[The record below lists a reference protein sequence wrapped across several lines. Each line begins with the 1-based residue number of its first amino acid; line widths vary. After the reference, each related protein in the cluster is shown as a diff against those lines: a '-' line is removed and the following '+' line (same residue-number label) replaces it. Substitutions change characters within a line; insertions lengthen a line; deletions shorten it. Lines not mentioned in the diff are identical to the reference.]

1 MSPVPVMVASTLPEL
16 LDDDAAARFGDAGI
30 PAIAGLRTGLACAT
44 ALRTPRADPARL
56 REIAAA
62 AAGASN
68 GKRGLAEHEAKELL
82 RSAGVPV
89 VDGRLA
95 SGEDDAAGAMDEL
108 GPALVLKLSA
118 PTLMHKSDLRAL
130 ALDLRSADDVR
141 AAYRRLVALGVDS
154 AAVLVERMEAPG
166 LELLVSARR
175 DAVVPA
181 LVVGLGG
188 VWTEIH
194 DDVSVIP
201 LPASP
206 ERVERGLRSL
216 RGAGLLTGA
225 RGGAPLDLGA
235 AARLGAAV
243 GDLLLAEGLGL
254 IELNPVLVH
263 EHGALAVDAFAG

>member
-1 MSPVPVMVASTLPEL
+1 ME
-16 LDDDAAARFGDAGI
+16 
-30 PAIAGLRTGLACAT
+30 
-44 ALRTPRADPARL
+44 
-56 REIAAA
+56 
-62 AAGASN
+62 
-68 GKRGLAEHEAKELL
+68 
-82 RSAGVPV
+82 
-89 VDGRLA
+89 
-95 SGEDDAAGAMDEL
+95 EL

-118 PTLMHKSDLRAL
+118 PTLMHKSELRAL
-130 ALDLRSADDVR
+130 ALDLRSPEDVR
-141 AAYRRLVALGVDS
+141 AAYRRLVALGVES
-154 AAVLVERMEAPG
+154 AAVLVERMEPPG

-194 DDVSVIP
+194 DDVAVVP
-201 LPASP
+201 LPATP
-206 ERVERGLRSL
+206 ERVEAALRSL

-263 EHGALAVDAFAG
+263 EHGALAVDALAG